1 MLVGSFSLL
10 LLAFAVPSF
19 SAPTPTSTVPAYN
32 ISSNDNVRISDLDLR
47 GYWGQDGSGNQQ
59 DISAYCKDDTVNHII
74 IAFLDVF
81 FGQGGEPEINLANIC
96 SASGTN
102 LADCSFMAP
111 QIEACQQNGKIV
123 TLSLGGADS
132 LPGFSSN
139 TQAMEFADQVWNMFL
154 GGSGT
159 TRPFGAAVLDGI
171 DLDIESGSPS
181 GYAAFV
187 KQIRAHA
194 KGASKQF
201 YVTAA
206 PQCPFPD
213 ASIGEALNEAPFD
226 AVFVQFYNNYC
237 GLSHPQDYNFD
248 TWDHWAKTQSP
259 NPNVMVYIG
268 APASQEAA
276 GSGYVDV
283 STLANFVT
291 QAQQSYSSFGGVMLW
306 DVSLAVANDDYHKEI
321 KSCLVGS
328 APPQSSPIPQ
338 SQSRILPTPT
348 STQPPTSTKPH
359 KSAEPIWTP
368 NFQ

>member
-1 MLVGSFSLL
+1 
-10 LLAFAVPSF
+10 VPVL
-19 SAPTPTSTVPAYN
+19 TTTS
-32 ISSNDNVRISDLDLR
+32 
-47 GYWGQDGSGNQQ
+47 YWGQDGSGNQQ

-74 IAFLDVF
+74 IAFMSVF
-81 FGQGGEPEINLANIC
+81 FGPGGDPEINLANIC

-102 LADCSFMAP
+102 VFNGTDLADCSFMAP
-111 QIEACQQNGKIV
+111 QIEACQKNGKIV

-132 LPGFSSN
+132 EPGFSSN
-139 TQAMEFADQVWNMFL
+139 SQAEAFADLIWNSFL
-154 GGSGT
+154 GGSSP
-159 TRPFGAAVLDGI
+159 TRPFGSAVLDGV

-194 KGASKQF
+194 KGANKQF

-237 GLSHPQDYNFD
+237 GLNHQQDYNFD
-248 TWDHWAKTQSP
+248 TWDTWAKTQSP
-259 NPNVMVYIG
+259 NPNVKVYIG
-268 APASQEAA
+268 AAASQVAA

-283 STLANFVT
+283 STLANFAT
-291 QAQQSYSSFGGVMLW
+291 DAQQKYPSFGGVMLW
-306 DVSLAVANDDYHKEI
+306 DVSLAVANNDYHTAI

-328 APPQSSPIPQ
+328 ALPGPYPITQ
-338 SQSRILPTPT
+338 SQTLPTPT
-348 STQPPTSTKPH
+348 STEPPTSTKPH
-359 KSAEPIWTP
+359 KSKPIWTP
-368 NFQ
+368 NFL